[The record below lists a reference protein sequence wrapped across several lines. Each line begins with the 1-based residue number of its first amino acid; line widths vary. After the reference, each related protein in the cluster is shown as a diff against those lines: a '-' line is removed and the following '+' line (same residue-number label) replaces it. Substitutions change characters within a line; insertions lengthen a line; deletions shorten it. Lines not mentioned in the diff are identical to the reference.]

1 MRQAKRHIRP
11 LSHDAAKPR
20 CEEIVPLVEMPSL
33 VLSCDRRSAPSPESP
48 VDARKLPIEHLS
60 RPIGDAEID
69 DAVVVPDPV
78 VMVDLF
84 RRLDP
89 VVEKPRDS
97 VRHVQPLENFDA
109 DVPVMVGRSGDR
121 SRRLG
126 AARDLP
132 RNNASFRVVAQD
144 IPHFI
149 WDNDE
154 IHLKSPLHL
163 ARGWSAS
170 TGHTP
175 DYTP

>member
-1 MRQAKRHIRP
+1 MREAKRHIRP

-20 CEEIVPLVEMPSL
+20 FEDAVPVVEMATFVFRHDGSFPSFL
-33 VLSCDRRSAPSPESP
+33 IPPAHTRVRP
-48 VDARKLPIEHLS
+48 VEHLPGS
-60 RPIGDAEID
+60 VCDAEID
-69 DAVVVPDPV
+69 DAVVVSDPV
-78 VMVDLF
+78 VMVDLV

-89 VVEKPRDS
+89 VVKKPRDS
-97 VRHVQPLENFDA
+97 VRHVQSLKNLDA
-109 DVPVMVGRSGDR
+109 DIPVMVCRSGDR

-132 RNNASFRVVAQD
+132 RNNASFRVVVQD
-144 IPHFI
+144 IPHVI